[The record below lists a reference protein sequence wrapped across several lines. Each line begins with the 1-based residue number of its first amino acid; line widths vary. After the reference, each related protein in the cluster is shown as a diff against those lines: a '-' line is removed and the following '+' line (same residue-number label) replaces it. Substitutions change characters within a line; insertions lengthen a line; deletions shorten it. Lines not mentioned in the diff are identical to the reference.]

1 MGHFGSFGYKQV
13 SLQRPNK
20 LVYLYYKAV
29 MINIDLLKVQIYNAI
44 KFQKKENGSFF
55 LKLLGKSDSG
65 SWTGSPL
72 SAPDQLVSVRNL
84 WGKRPGPSLDVFRTW
99 SRCSVSPLHQME
111 ASFPPWC
118 PAGLI
123 AEPKSLKL
131 NKCFMTGQYLLGRIS
146 AAAG

>member
-65 SWTGSPL
+65 S
-72 SAPDQLVSVRNL
+72 
-84 WGKRPGPSLDVFRTW
+84 
-99 SRCSVSPLHQME
+99 
-111 ASFPPWC
+111 
-118 PAGLI
+118 
-123 AEPKSLKL
+123 
-131 NKCFMTGQYLLGRIS
+131 
-146 AAAG
+146 